1 MKLETRPNYDCYVD
15 YFWPRSK
22 WLEEN
27 CLIGDLDYLG
37 PEADKHINDPL
48 MQNIPAYNCV
58 SRTYEGF
65 NNVNEDLNHGT
76 NQAIFKKRPADVQE
90 RVARYVTDKWT
101 LKEYVFAYYVHR
113 STGSGFYASK
123 SWH

>member
-1 MKLETRPNYDCYVD
+1 MTALETRPNYDCYVN
-15 YFWPRSK
+15 YFWPKSA

-37 PEADKHINDPL
+37 PEANKHVNDPL

-65 NNVNEDLNHGT
+65 NNVNQDLNYGT
-76 NQAIFKKRPADVQE
+76 DQRVFKKRPVAVKE
-90 RVARYVTDKWT
+90 RVKTYVTDK
-101 LKEYVFAYYVHR
+101 
-113 STGSGFYASK
+113 K
-123 SWH
+123 S